1 MTLSAPMDTAP
12 VLCSQKV
19 KLKRSQNLNKS
30 HDYGNKTARDEWGG
44 DIDTGEKE
52 IREGRQE

>member
-1 MTLSAPMDTAP
+1 MDTDL

-19 KLKRSQNLNKS
+19 KLKRSQNQNKS

>member
-1 MTLSAPMDTAP
+1 MDTAP

-19 KLKRSQNLNKS
+19 KLKRSQS